1 VLATLGTGEHYFVD
15 LVVAFPFAV
24 LMESLCEYSL
34 ALNHRGR
41 IIAFAFGLIST
52 LAWLFALRYMPG
64 IFWSSA
70 ILPWTLCA
78 ATIAASLICERQLQR
93 AARFRGANTA

>member
-1 VLATLGTGEHYFVD
+1 
-15 LVVAFPFAV
+15 
-24 LMESLCEYSL
+24 MESLCEVSL
-34 ALNHRGR
+34 TLNNRGR
-41 IIAFAFGLIST
+41 IIAFGLFAT
-52 LAWLFALRYMPG
+52 LAWLFALRYTPG